1 MADDILFTEIEIEY
15 SLDLNLDDILQ
26 IWQLHRQGLKIT
38 DDIVVDIFFLKQLCL
53 TFKLV
58 FL

>member
-1 MADDILFTEIEIEY
+1 MAEDILFTEIEIEY
-15 SLDLNLDDILQ
+15 FHDLNLDDILH

-38 DDIVVDIFFLKQLCL
+38 DDTVVDISFLKQLCL